1 MLSRRSRTCSSASR
15 SGFRAGSSVMAL
27 LARPATRAKQR
38 GAPRGFDV
46 KRELKLLVPGS
57 GPDEKSEKLPE
68 IAHMFNRTPP
78 AHLCKRCCALTAF
91 FPVNEHAAVGGA
103 RIKPGD
109 RERRGVDG
117 HLVCA
122 IQASG
127 IIPGTWIAFSKPPEL
142 FRALGLRF
150 PNLRDYPAHLDC
162 VFQASGIIPRT
173 WIAFSKPPGLSRALG
188 LRIPCLRNYSARLD
202 CAFHASGIIPGSL
215 FARSWAA
222 GLSRALCLRV
232 PSLQNSF
239 RAFQHVEIASKIIFR
254 PLPTQRFSPKLSR
267 ALCLR
272 VPGRFT

>member
-57 GPDEKSEKLPE
+57 APGEKGEELPE
-68 IAHMFNRTPP
+68 IVHMFNRTPR
-78 AHLCKRCCALTAF
+78 AHLCKRGCALTAF
-91 FPVNEHAAVGGA
+91 FLINEHAGVGGA

-127 IIPGTWIAFSKPPEL
+127 IIPGTWIAFSKPP
-142 FRALGLRF
+142 
-150 PNLRDYPAHLDC
+150 
-162 VFQASGIIPRT
+162 
-173 WIAFSKPPGLSRALG
+173 GLSRALG
-188 LRIPCLRNYSARLD
+188 LRIPCLRNYSAHLD

-254 PLPTQRFSPKLSR
+254 PLPTQRLSPKLSR